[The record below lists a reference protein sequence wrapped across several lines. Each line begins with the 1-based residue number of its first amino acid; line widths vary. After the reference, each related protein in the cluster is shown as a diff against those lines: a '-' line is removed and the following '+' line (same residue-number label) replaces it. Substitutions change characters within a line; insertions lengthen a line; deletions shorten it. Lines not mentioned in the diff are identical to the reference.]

1 VALVPAS
8 SHAGSPAGLSSGIVY
23 QTGAGSPVDSV
34 TPSQKGAFYQDLTNG
49 GLYLARG
56 TTVLDWVVVGPVSG
70 NLGEATGVAVETN
83 RHISILA
90 GERDSTSSTAYFGD
104 AYSQWNGHGQGLGW
118 ERLGAEGNER
128 AYVKTGATGQHVGVL
143 QDGNGD
149 MSVPGDVTAG
159 GDVTADAVNADTLT
173 GSAGS
178 IALSNGVVAVATNID
193 LNATGGVFV
202 MRADSAGFFGAAP
215 AAKPTGVAV
224 TAAAIHAALVTLGLI
239 AA

>member
-159 GDVTADAVNADTLT
+159 V
-173 GSAGS
+173 
-178 IALSNGVVAVATNID
+178 D